1 MDVLV
6 LTRKG
11 WQPAEQPELF
21 WGAKE
26 GGIVLDL
33 FITADN
39 LVNLRARKKELEDA
53 LKDINELISKTEEE
67 LISQMVEKEMQ
78 NFTRN
83 RRQFIL
89 TNRTY
94 ANAKAGM
101 MPAVCEWM
109 KDNGLADMVK
119 ESVHPQTL
127 QAWVKE
133 QLEEVGALPEDL
145 SELVNVYEKSG
156 ISIRMKK

>member
-1 MDVLV
+1 M
-6 LTRKG
+6 
-11 WQPAEQPELF
+11 
-21 WGAKE
+21 
-26 GGIVLDL
+26 DL
-33 FITADN
+33 FIIADD
-39 LVNLRARKKELEDA
+39 LVRYRDRKKEIEEA
-53 LKDINELISKTEEE
+53 LKEINALITETEEQ
-67 LISQMVEKEMQ
+67 LVSAMVEEEMQ

-83 RRQFIL
+83 GKQFIL

-133 QLEEVGALPEDL
+133 QIEEAGALPEDL

-156 ISIRMKK
+156 ISIRKK

>member
-1 MDVLV
+1 M
-6 LTRKG
+6 
-11 WQPAEQPELF
+11 
-21 WGAKE
+21 
-26 GGIVLDL
+26 DL
-33 FITADN
+33 FIVADD
-39 LVNLRARKKELEDA
+39 LVRYRDQKKEIEEA
-53 LKDINELISKTEEE
+53 LKEINELIAQTEEQLVNLMIE
-67 LISQMVEKEMQ
+67 EETQ

-83 RRQFIL
+83 GKQFIL

-133 QLEEVGALPEDL
+133 QIEEAGALPEEL
-145 SELVNVYEKSG
+145 EPLVNVYEKSG
-156 ISIRMKK
+156 ISIRKK

>member
-1 MDVLV
+1 M
-6 LTRKG
+6 
-11 WQPAEQPELF
+11 
-21 WGAKE
+21 
-26 GGIVLDL
+26 DL
-33 FITADN
+33 FIVADD
-39 LVNLRARKKELEDA
+39 LVRYRDQKKEIEEA
-53 LKDINELISKTEEE
+53 LKEINELIAQTEEQLVNLMIE
-67 LISQMVEKEMQ
+67 EETQ

-83 RRQFIL
+83 GRQFIL

-101 MPAVCEWM
+101 MPEICSWM
-109 KDNGLADMVK
+109 KNNGLEDMVK

-133 QLEEVGALPEDL
+133 QLEEAGALPEEL

-156 ISIRMKK
+156 ISIRKK

>member
-1 MDVLV
+1 V
-6 LTRKG
+6 
-11 WQPAEQPELF
+11 
-21 WGAKE
+21 
-26 GGIVLDL
+26 DL
-33 FITADN
+33 FIVADD
-39 LVNLRARKKELEDA
+39 LVRYRDQKKKAEDA
-53 LKDINELISKTEEE
+53 LKEINDADRTDRGATGGA
-67 LISQMVEKEMQ
+67 MVEEEMQ

-83 RRQFIL
+83 GRQFIL

-133 QLEEVGALPEDL
+133 QIEEVGALPEEL

-156 ISIRMKK
+156 ISIRKK

>member
-1 MDVLV
+1 M
-6 LTRKG
+6 
-11 WQPAEQPELF
+11 ELF
-21 WGAKE
+21 A
-26 GGIVLDL
+26 
-33 FITADN
+33 TADT
-39 LVNLRARKKELEDA
+39 LADLRDQKKKAEDA
-53 LKDINELISKTEEE
+53 LKEINKRIAQTEEQ
-67 LISQMVEKEMQ
+67 LVAQMVEEEMQ

-83 RRQFIL
+83 GRQFIL

-133 QLEEVGALPEDL
+133 QIEEVGALPEEL

-156 ISIRMKK
+156 ISIRKK

>member
-1 MDVLV
+1 M
-6 LTRKG
+6 
-11 WQPAEQPELF
+11 
-21 WGAKE
+21 
-26 GGIVLDL
+26 DL
-33 FITADN
+33 FIIADD
-39 LVNLRARKKELEDA
+39 LVRYRDRKKEIEEA
-53 LKDINELISKTEEE
+53 LKEINALITETEEQLVSAMIE
-67 LISQMVEKEMQ
+67 EEMQ

-83 RRQFIL
+83 GRQFIL

-101 MPAVCEWM
+101 MPEICSWM
-109 KDNGLADMVK
+109 KDNGLEDMVK

-133 QLEEVGALPEDL
+133 QIEEAGALPEEL

-156 ISIRMKK
+156 ISIRKK

>member
-1 MDVLV
+1 M
-6 LTRKG
+6 
-11 WQPAEQPELF
+11 
-21 WGAKE
+21 
-26 GGIVLDL
+26 DL
-33 FITADN
+33 FIVADD
-39 LVNLRARKKELEDA
+39 LVRYRDQKKEIEEA
-53 LKDINELISKTEEE
+53 LKEINELIAQTEEQ
-67 LISQMVEKEMQ
+67 LVAAMVEEEMQ

-83 RRQFIL
+83 GKQFIL

-133 QLEEVGALPEDL
+133 QIEEAGALPEDL

-156 ISIRMKK
+156 ISIRKK

>member
-1 MDVLV
+1 V
-6 LTRKG
+6 
-11 WQPAEQPELF
+11 
-21 WGAKE
+21 
-26 GGIVLDL
+26 DL
-33 FITADN
+33 FIIADD
-39 LVNLRARKKELEDA
+39 LVRYRDRKKEIEEA
-53 LKDINELISKTEEE
+53 LKEINALITETEEQ
-67 LISQMVEKEMQ
+67 LVSAMVEEEMQ

-83 RRQFIL
+83 GRQFIL

-101 MPAVCEWM
+101 MPAICDWM
-109 KDNGLADMVK
+109 KGHELGDMVK

-133 QLEEVGALPEDL
+133 QIEEAGSLPEEL

-156 ISIRMKK
+156 ISIRKK

>member
-1 MDVLV
+1 
-6 LTRKG
+6 
-11 WQPAEQPELF
+11 
-21 WGAKE
+21 
-26 GGIVLDL
+26 LDL
-33 FITADN
+33 FTTADR
-39 LVNLRARKKELEDA
+39 LVTLRDRKKELEDE
-53 LKDINELISKTEEE
+53 LKEVNAEIAETEEQLVSAMIE
-67 LISQMVEKEMQ
+67 EEMQ

-83 RRQFIL
+83 GKQFIL

-101 MPAVCEWM
+101 MPAICEWM

-133 QLEEVGALPEDL
+133 QLEEVGALPEEL
-145 SELVNVYEKSG
+145 EPLVNVYEKSG
-156 ISIRMKK
+156 ISIRKK

>member
-1 MDVLV
+1 M
-6 LTRKG
+6 
-11 WQPAEQPELF
+11 
-21 WGAKE
+21 
-26 GGIVLDL
+26 DL
-33 FITADN
+33 FIIADD
-39 LVNLRARKKELEDA
+39 LVRYRDQKKEIEEA
-53 LKDINELISKTEEE
+53 LKEINELIAQTEEQ
-67 LISQMVEKEMQ
+67 LVAAMVEEEMQ

-83 RRQFIL
+83 GKQFIL

-133 QLEEVGALPEDL
+133 QIEEAGALPEDL

-156 ISIRMKK
+156 ISIRKK